1 MRVCL
6 EPLWHVPVSSSRGP
20 IGGGGQRR
28 LPRQDVPGK
37 ESPNRH
43 SKVRLVIVVSH
54 LLNVEP
60 LSRPECFALV
70 LLRVRPSTPAT
81 PAATPC
87 PVMPPAATATSAG
100 STEELGESEEA
111 GVAWATRP
119 NLTPT
124 FSTRGGRTTAVSTPR
139 PTTAIPA
146 MELCPT
152 ARPTSP
158 CTASPPTVACR
169 SCRSDGAAAV
179 ERQGDESLR
188 PSFRLQ
194 PIRIKGT
201 GRGRSLLL
209 APVPIKWMLS
219 NLGKRP
225 AH

>member
-1 MRVCL
+1 MSPCHHQEDQSVEGGRGDCPDRKSRGRSL
-6 EPLWHVPVSSSRGP
+6 QTDTRRSDSSSFCLTCWTWNP
-20 IGGGGQRR
+20 
-28 LPRQDVPGK
+28 
-37 ESPNRH
+37 S
-43 SKVRLVIVVSH
+43 
-54 LLNVEP
+54 
-60 LSRPECFALV
+60 ECWALV
-70 LLRVRPSTPAT
+70 LLRVRRSTPAT
-81 PAATPC
+81 PAVTLC

-100 STEELGESEEA
+100 STEELEESEEA

-139 PTTAIPA
+139 PTTTTLA
-146 MELCPT
+146 MEPCPT

-169 SCRSDGAAAV
+169 SCRWDGAAAAA
-179 ERQGDESLR
+179 ERQGGESLR
-188 PSFRLQ
+188 PSFQLQ

-209 APVPIKWMLS
+209 APALIKWMLS
-219 NLGKRP
+219 NRGKRP